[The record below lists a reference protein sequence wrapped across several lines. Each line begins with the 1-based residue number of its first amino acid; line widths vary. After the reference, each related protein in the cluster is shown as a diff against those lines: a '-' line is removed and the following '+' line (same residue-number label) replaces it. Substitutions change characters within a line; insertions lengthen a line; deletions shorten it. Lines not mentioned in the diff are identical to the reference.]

1 MWYKA
6 AYTSS
11 RPQMAS
17 LNALVGAS
25 LTQTKPS
32 ISGAKDPLLIWAAY
46 VVVMLLILVATL
58 YKHLGTG
65 IAADTSYF
73 SLVIAGTFLCSFVYS
88 FFIAARLRRE
98 WKGINR
104 LDWTLKNQATADSV
118 AERLSLS
125 IVNLAAPD
133 AAKVKDLV
141 DSYYSTQ
148 EVPLRTLS
156 VIAGLMVT
164 LGLIGTI
171 LGLIISVSGLESVMT
186 EVGIANKNIF
196 GGVKETIQGMAI
208 AFYATLFGAVLGAVV
223 LRMLSLSLTNSL
235 IKMSCGLF
243 EYLELLPRSFQQ
255 QALQASR
262 DVLKPLREMEE
273 QLTGLKVAAVNA
285 KNELEKLAATTLNS
299 RLESISAQLELCV
312 SALKDLKK

>member
-1 MWYKA
+1 M
-6 AYTSS
+6 
-11 RPQMAS
+11 
-17 LNALVGAS
+17 GAS
-25 LTQTKPS
+25 MINFRTFVAPIKPS

-46 VVVMLLILVATL
+46 VVIMLLILAATL
-58 YKHLGTG
+58 YKHFGAG

-104 LDWTLKNQATADSV
+104 LDWTIRNPAAANSV

-125 IVNLAAPD
+125 IINLGSPD
-133 AAKVKDLV
+133 TAKAKDLV

-171 LGLIISVSGLESVMT
+171 LGLIVSVAGLEAIMT
-186 EVGIANKNIF
+186 QVGIANKNIF

-223 LRMLSLSLTNSL
+223 LRMLSVSLTNSL

-243 EYLELLPRSFQQ
+243 QYLELLPRSFDQ
-255 QALQASR
+255 QALQVSR
-262 DVLKPLREMEE
+262 DALKPLREMEE

-285 KNELEKLAATTLNS
+285 RDELEKFAAATLNA
-299 RLESISAQLELCV
+299 RLESISSQLELCV
-312 SALKDLKK
+312 ATLKDLKK

>member
-1 MWYKA
+1 
-6 AYTSS
+6 
-11 RPQMAS
+11 MAS
-17 LNALVGAS
+17 LKPLFGG
-25 LTQTKPS
+25 KPS
-32 ISGAKDPLLIWAAY
+32 ISRTNDPLLIWAAY
-46 VVVMLLILVATL
+46 VVVMLVILVATL
-58 YKHLGTG
+58 SKQFGAG

-88 FFIAARLRRE
+88 FFIANRLRGE

-104 LDWTLKNQATADSV
+104 LDWTIKNQASANSV
-118 AERLSLS
+118 AERLALS
-125 IVNLAAPD
+125 ILNLGSSDAP
-133 AAKVKDLV
+133 KVKDLI

-171 LGLIISVSGLESVMT
+171 LGLIISVAGLESVMT
-186 EVGIANKNIF
+186 QVGIANKNIF
-196 GGVKETIQGMAI
+196 GGIKETIQGMAI

-223 LRMLSLSLTNSL
+223 LRMLSVSLTNSL

-243 EYLELLPRSFQQ
+243 EYLELLPRSFDQ
-255 QALQASR
+255 QAQQISR

-285 KNELEKLAATTLNS
+285 KDELEKFAAATLNS
-299 RLESISAQLELCV
+299 RLESISTQLELCV
-312 SALKDLKK
+312 ATLKDLKK